1 MVTLLAQGVL
11 WGHRSDI
18 IIKKIIMIWVT
29 AKINCVCRMLFN
41 CFLNFAS
48 ASGVMELSSLP
59 VHQSIPVR
67 CHL

>member
-11 WGHRSDI
+11 WGHRGMHTRIANASCMI
-18 IIKKIIMIWVT
+18 II
-29 AKINCVCRMLFN
+29 INCVCRILFN

-48 ASGVMELSSLP
+48 ASGVMVLSLLP

-67 CHL
+67 CHP